1 MLLAPVS
8 KDPVVLSYLA
18 LRRAVGTIAFALP
31 FVVAIPPLVFRHM
44 FETSISM
51 YYYTGT
57 RNVFVGGLCAVAMFM
72 LGCRGYDIRDEIA
85 GLFSAICALGVA
97 FFPTSPDCATLEQ
110 KHIGIVHYTFA
121 AALFL
126 TLAYFCL
133 VLFKMSAKD
142 KAMTRKKE
150 QRNMIYTVCGVAIL
164 VSIGLLL
171 LLSFVF
177 HWTYLVGRLGTTFT
191 FETTSLLSFGV
202 AWLVK
207 GGTFLKDEKPQPTP
221 NVTTDDVFRFA
232 TK

>member
-31 FVVAIPPLVFRHM
+31 FVVAIPPLLFRQT

-72 LGCRGYDIRDEIA
+72 LGCRGYDIQDEIA

-97 FFPTSPDCATLEQ
+97 FFPTSPVCATMEQ

-121 AALFL
+121 GALFL

-133 VLFKMSAKD
+133 ALFRMSAVGKE
-142 KAMTRKKE
+142 KTRRKV
-150 QRNMIYTVCGVAIL
+150 QRNMVYTICGVAIL

-171 LLSFVF
+171 LLDLVF
-177 HWTYLVGRLGTTFT
+177 GRTYLIGKIGTTFV

-207 GGTFLKDEKPQPTP
+207 GGAFLKDEAPQPTP
-221 NVTTDDVFRFA
+221 NITTDNVFRFA

>member
-8 KDPVVLSYLA
+8 KDPVVLSYLS
-18 LRRAVGTIAFALP
+18 LRRAVGAIAFALP
-31 FVVAIPPLVFRHM
+31 FVVAIPPLLFRHT

-72 LGCRGYDIRDEIA
+72 LGCRGYDIKDELA

-97 FFPTSPDCATLEQ
+97 FFPTSPDCATPLQ
-110 KHIGIVHYTFA
+110 KHVGIAHYTFA
-121 AALFL
+121 GALFL

-133 VLFKMSAKD
+133 VLFRMSAVGKD
-142 KAMTRKKE
+142 RTPKKV
-150 QRNMIYTVCGVAIL
+150 QRNLVYTICGVAIL

-171 LLSFVF
+171 LLNLVF
-177 HWTYLVGRLGTTFT
+177 GRTYLIGKIGTTFV

-207 GGTFLKDEKPQPTP
+207 GGTFLKDAAPQQMP
-221 NVTTDDVFRFA
+221 NITTDDVFRLA